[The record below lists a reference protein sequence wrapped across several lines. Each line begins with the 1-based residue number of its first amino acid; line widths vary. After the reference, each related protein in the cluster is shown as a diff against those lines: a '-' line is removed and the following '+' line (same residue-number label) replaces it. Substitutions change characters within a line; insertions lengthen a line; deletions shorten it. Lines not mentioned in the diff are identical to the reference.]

1 MSKTE
6 YFFVFG
12 RNPELSYAELVAYLS
27 GRGIEFNKISFER
40 NMLIMGFQEDPNLN
54 IQDFGGIIKLGRI
67 TFKGDH
73 NNFLIYIDDEELI
86 ESDKFTYS
94 IIGYAIGDV
103 VGNKFKREKRKA
115 MLKRGRR
122 QLKLQKSETILIP
135 NADVEFFGFDL
146 DDLIYFGTV
155 EQDYSFAEIKE
166 RDMKKPVRRES
177 LAISPRL
184 AKILINLSQVQEGDL
199 LLDPFC
205 GVGGILQEA
214 LLKKI
219 NVYGVDKDKKA
230 IESAKKNLK
239 WIDKRYGLEATYKL
253 LAQDSRK
260 APNMKV
266 GGIATEPDLGAVVR
280 SKPSNKD
287 AKSHLKGFET
297 LFISVLKRM
306 VEIKRPGAK
315 IATTMPF
322 IRNHS
327 VDLGR
332 ICSQTGL
339 RLARFD
345 HVEFPI
351 KEFREDSLIGREI
364 VVFE

>member
-1 MSKTE
+1 ME

-12 RNPELSYAELVAYLS
+12 RNPELSYAELVAYL
-27 GRGIEFNKISFER
+27 GGKGIEFEKISFER
-40 NMLIMGFQEDPNLN
+40 NILLAGFKEDPNLD
-54 IQDFGGIIKLGRI
+54 IQHFGGIIKMGKVK
-67 TFKGDH
+67 FKGTME
-73 NNFLIYIDDEELI
+73 NFEIFIDEDELI

-94 IIGYAIGDV
+94 IIGYSVGEIIGE
-103 VGNKFKREKRKA
+103 KFKREKRKA

-122 QLKLQKSETILIP
+122 ELHLQKDETILIP
-135 NADVEFFGFDL
+135 NADIEFFGYEL
-146 DDLIYFGTV
+146 DDLVYFGIV

-184 AKILINLSQVQEGDL
+184 AKILVNLSQVQEGDL

-214 LLKKI
+214 LLKGI
-219 NVYGVDKDKKA
+219 NVYGIDKDSKA
-230 IESAKKNLK
+230 IESSKKNLK
-239 WIDKRYGLEATYKL
+239 WMDNRYGLKASYKL
-253 LAQDSRK
+253 LTGDSRR
-260 APNMKV
+260 APNIKV
-266 GGIATEPDLGAVVR
+266 GGIATEPGLGETLR
-280 SKPSNKD
+280 SKPSNKE
-287 AKSHLKGFET
+287 AKEILKGFET

-306 VEIKRPGAK
+306 QEIKRPGTK

-322 IRNHS
+322 IRDNT

-339 RLARFD
+339 QLSRFEG
-345 HVEFPI
+345 VEFPI
-351 KEFREDSLIGREI
+351 QEFRETSIIGREI